1 MLRVHEQR
9 PVAKRTCCLPSSGEG
24 GEDDQTKGVGIMGGR
39 REETSMEKAG
49 GNDRQDV
56 GKIGVGAKCPV
67 CGNRS
72 KILKLTFQFPSHL
85 PLRQQTKTVRSSSPA
100 CMCTSELT

>member
-56 GKIGVGAKCPV
+56 GKIRVGVQVSCLWKQIKD
-67 CGNRS
+67 S
-72 KILKLTFQFPSHL
+72 QTYFSFSLPSE
-85 PLRQQTKTVRSSSPA
+85 QTKTVRSSSPA